1 MYFIPE
7 DLIKLG
13 VALLVGGLIGAER
26 ERHKKAVGLRTLIL
40 ISMGSAIFTILS
52 IRIGSKF
59 GWEVSRI
66 AANIV
71 SGIGFLGAGVI
82 LEERGRV
89 TGLTTAATTWLV
101 AALGMAA
108 GAGEY
113 VLSGLAAVLA
123 VIVLYPLAKFEELL
137 EINTEERI
145 YEITTDISWEKFKA
159 LKTNFKEHGMV
170 INRYKQEK
178 REKDMVCTFEV
189 MGTTKKHDKLVQKL
203 LTDKDIKELWF

>member
-13 VALLVGGLIGAER
+13 VALLVGALVGAER
-26 ERHKKAVGLRTLIL
+26 ERHRKVAGLRTLIL
-40 ISMGSAIFTILS
+40 IALGSAIFTIIS
-52 IRIGSKF
+52 IRLGAIYGSDH
-59 GWEVSRI
+59 SRI

-108 GAGEY
+108 GAGEF
-113 VLSGLAAVLA
+113 VLSGVAAVLA
-123 VIVLYPLAKFEELL
+123 VIILYPLSKVEEFL
-137 EINTEERI
+137 EINTEARI
-145 YEITTDISWEKFKA
+145 YEITTAINWEKFKE
-159 LKTNFKEHGMV
+159 LKSVFKDQGM
-170 INRYKQEK
+170 IIERYKQVK

-189 MGTTKKHDKLVQKL
+189 MGTIKKHDKIVQKL
-203 LTDKDIKELWF
+203 LSDKDIKALWY

>member
-1 MYFIPE
+1 MGSITE

-13 VALLVGGLIGAER
+13 VALVVGGIIGAER

-40 ISMGSAIFTILS
+40 ISMGSALFTILS
-52 IRIGSKF
+52 TRIAGPYGSD
-59 GWEVSRI
+59 VARI
-66 AANIV
+66 AASIV

-113 VLSGLAAVLA
+113 LLSAVAAVLA
-123 VIVLYPLAKFEELL
+123 VLVLYPMSKIEEFL

-145 YEITTDISWEKFKA
+145 YEITAEISWDKFKE
-159 LKTNFKEHGMV
+159 LKSIFKDHNMV

-178 REKDMVCTFEV
+178 HDNNMVCTFEV
-189 MGTTKKHDKLVQKL
+189 MGTTKKHDKVVQKL
-203 LTDKDIKELWF
+203 LSDKEIKEVWF